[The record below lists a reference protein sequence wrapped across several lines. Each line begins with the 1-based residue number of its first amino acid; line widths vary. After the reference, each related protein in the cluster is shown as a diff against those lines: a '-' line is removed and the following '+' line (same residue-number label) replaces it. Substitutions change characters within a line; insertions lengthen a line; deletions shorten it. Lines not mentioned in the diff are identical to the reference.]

1 MSREPA
7 RPFLR
12 MLAAV
17 ITVAAGLVLV
27 PAAAVAT
34 VTAPDAIMRA
44 SVETD
49 SPRTTTGSEQPTTV
63 SMPNFR
69 LAPLGPL
76 PQPAR
81 LRIPAIG
88 VATDLSE
95 LGLRPDRRIE
105 VPQDPDEAGWYR
117 HRAVPGEPGA
127 GVIVG
132 HVDSHTGPAVFFELR
147 TLDVGDRV
155 TVARDDGSV
164 AVFAVTSV
172 ETHPKNRFPTRRVY
186 GPTDGHELRLVTCG
200 GAFDEQQRSYD
211 ENVVVFAELVTVL

>member
-1 MSREPA
+1 MPT
-7 RPFLR
+7 RPRPLR
-12 MLAAV
+12 GLRRALLILA
-17 ITVAAGLVLV
+17 VAATAMV
-27 PAAAVAT
+27 PVSADAATPDRKAV
-34 VTAPDAIMRA
+34 
-44 SVETD
+44 
-49 SPRTTTGSEQPTTV
+49 GSEQPSHSPTV
-63 SMPNFR
+63 SMPDFR
-69 LAPLGPL
+69 LAPLGPP
-76 PQPAR
+76 PQPVW

-95 LGLRPDRRIE
+95 LGLQADRRIE
-105 VPQDPDEAGWYR
+105 VPDDPDQAGWYR
-117 HRAVPGEPGA
+117 HRAVPGEQGA
-127 GVIVG
+127 AVIVG

-172 ETHPKNRFPTRRVY
+172 ETHRKDRFPTRRVY

-211 ENVVVFAELVTVL
+211 ENVVVFAELLAVL

>member
-1 MSREPA
+1 M
-7 RPFLR
+7 F
-12 MLAAV
+12 
-17 ITVAAGLVLV
+17 VAAASVVAVGLAMV
-27 PAAAVAT
+27 PATAT
-34 VTAPDAIMRA
+34 ANVNSPDAIVRA
-44 SVETD
+44 SQE
-49 SPRTTTGSEQPTTV
+49 PPTV
-63 SMPNFR
+63 SMPDFR
-69 LAPLGPL
+69 LAPLGPP
-76 PQPAR
+76 PQPVE

-105 VPQDPDEAGWYR
+105 VPADPDRAGWYR

-127 GVIVG
+127 AVIVG

-155 TVARDDGSV
+155 RVDRDDGSV

-172 ETHPKNRFPTRRVY
+172 ETHPKDRFPTRRVY

-200 GAFDEQQRSYD
+200 GTFDEQWRSYD
-211 ENVVVFAELVTVL
+211 ENVVVFAELVAVL